1 MSKVAILGF
10 GTVGS
15 GVYEIIKKNHDSIA
29 RKVGK
34 PVELGRIV
42 DIRDF
47 PGHEA
52 EKFFTKDFNCVLND
66 PEIDIVTEVIG
77 GLHPAYE
84 FTKQLLEAGKSVVTS
99 NKELVATHGAELLAI
114 AKEHGVHYMFEASVG
129 GGIPIIRPMHQCL
142 AANEISEIIGILNG
156 TTNYILT
163 EMFQKGKSF
172 ETALKDA
179 QEKGYAEANPAADV
193 EGKDACRKIAIL
205 SSLSFGYQ
213 VDAEKIPTEGIT
225 KITLDDVKL
234 AESMGYVIK
243 LIGCSKRMGD
253 KIMAYVSPVLIPEN
267 HSLAGVVDVF
277 NAIMIQGDSIGDVMF
292 YGRGAGKLP
301 TASAVMADVIDCAR
315 NEEVTH
321 PIIWKKSDKDILER
335 TEENECAMY
344 VRLNRA
350 AAQQVKE
357 VFGDVEFYYLPGDDS
372 EVAFITEKMK
382 EGEFHKKIAGIQG
395 VQQMMRVR
403 CQD

>member
-52 EKFFTKDFNCVLND
+52 EALFTKDFNCVLQD

-163 EMFQKGKSF
+163 EMIQKGKSF

-179 QEKGYAEANPAADV
+179 QDKGYAEANPAADV

-213 VDAEKIPTEGIT
+213 VDADKIPTEGIT

-277 NAIMIQGDSIGDVMF
+277 NAIMIKGDSIGECVF
-292 YGRGAGKLP
+292 YGRGQQETADGKRC
-301 TASAVMADVIDCAR
+301 DGGVIDCAR
-315 NEEVTH
+315 
-321 PIIWKKSDKDILER
+321 KKR
-335 TEENECAMY
+335 
-344 VRLNRA
+344 
-350 AAQQVKE
+350 
-357 VFGDVEFYYLPGDDS
+357 
-372 EVAFITEKMK
+372 
-382 EGEFHKKIAGIQG
+382 
-395 VQQMMRVR
+395 
-403 CQD
+403 

>member
-52 EKFFTKDFNCVLND
+52 EALFTKDFNCVLQD

-163 EMFQKGKSF
+163 EMIQKGKSF

-179 QEKGYAEANPAADV
+179 QDKGYAEANPAADV

-213 VDAEKIPTEGIT
+213 VDADKIPTEGIT

-277 NAIMIQGDSIGDVMF
+277 NAIMIKGDSIGDVMF

-321 PIIWKKSDKDILER
+321 PIIWKKSDKEILES

-344 VRLNRA
+344 VRLKHTA
-350 AAQQVKE
+350 TQQAKE
-357 VFGDVEFYYLPGDDS
+357 IFDVVEFYCLPGDDGDA
-372 EVAFITEKMK
+372 AFITEKMK
-382 EGEFHKKIAGIQG
+382 EGEFHKKIAGVQG
-395 VQQMMRVR
+395 VQQIMRVR

>member
-1 MSKVAILGF
+1 MSKIAILGF

-15 GVYEIIKKNHDSIA
+15 GVYEIMKKNHDSIA
-29 RKVGK
+29 RKAGK
-34 PVELGRIV
+34 TIELARIL

-52 EKFFTKDFNCVLND
+52 EALFTKDFNDVLQD
-66 PEIDIVTEVIG
+66 SEIDIVAEVIG

-99 NKELVATHGAELLAI
+99 NKELVAACGAELLAI
-114 AKEHGVHYMFEASVG
+114 AKEKGVHYMFEASVG

-163 EMFQKGKSF
+163 EMIKKGKSF
-172 ETALKDA
+172 EEALKDA
-179 QEKGYAEANPAADV
+179 QQKGYAEANPAADV

-213 VDAEKIPTEGIT
+213 IDAEKVPTEGIT

-234 AESMGYVIK
+234 AETMGYVIK
-243 LIGCSKRMGD
+243 LIGCSKRIGD
-253 KIMAYVSPVLIPEN
+253 KVMAYVSPVLIPQD
-267 HSLAGVVDVF
+267 HSLAGVDGVF
-277 NAIMIQGDSIGDVMF
+277 NAIMIKGDSIGDVMF

-321 PIIWKKSDKDILER
+321 PIIWRKSDREVLES
-335 TEENECAMY
+335 TQENECAMY
-344 VRLNRA
+344 VRLNDA
-350 AAQQVKE
+350 AAEKAKIA
-357 VFGDVEFYYLPGDDS
+357 FGNITLYQLPG
-372 EVAFITEKMK
+372 EKCEAAFITEKMK
-382 EGEFHKKIAGIQG
+382 EKEFYRRIADVPE
-395 VQQMMRVR
+395 VQQIMRVR